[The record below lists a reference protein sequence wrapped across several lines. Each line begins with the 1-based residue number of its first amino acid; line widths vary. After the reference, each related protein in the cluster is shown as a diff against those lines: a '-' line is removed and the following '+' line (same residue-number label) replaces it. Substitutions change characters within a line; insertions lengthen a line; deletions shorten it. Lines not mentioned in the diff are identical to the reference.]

1 MGEVEM
7 DIHEFTAETRERL
20 IDEQEQ
26 EVGFSIELPKGT
38 VRMIRITA
46 TKIVY
51 HHNNKGIAN
60 AHGEAQCQSY

>member
-1 MGEVEM
+1 MKLFKP
-7 DIHEFTAETRERL
+7 ILR
-20 IDEQEQ
+20 EQEK

-38 VRMIRITA
+38 VRMIKVTP

-60 AHGEAQCQSY
+60 AHWEAE